1 MKLGAARAVAV
12 VVTPSQELP
21 WRLVAVVVAIPSRRP
36 PWPVVGAAR
45 GATRLLRASVV
56 GNPIASRR
64 RRRRNPIAAA
74 PRRRRSSRSKFRRS
88 NGRFKRHSR
97 KRHYVKAHTTRKGVH
112 VRRHMRNPLIH
123 GNPIANPITGPVEF
137 ISGIFGVGAGFGLA
151 SFADRL
157 VTTHALSTTGQ
168 DAPAVGQIYN
178 SEALLAPLWANMSTI
193 GWKRL
198 AAAAGSVVV
207 PLAAAS
213 AFKSHMGW
221 KVFFQLMGYGA
232 LGRTAGKMFD
242 DGIAAAMGTQPLAQR
257 LYGGEVAAAAKLT
270 AATSAALPAAAPA
283 TFAGLP
289 MGGAVRQAFPL
300 PVGQFAPPPPPPR
313 QVRAA
318 VPQQHHRPPSPSRA
332 TRSPRRRACS
342 SPEPRR
348 PTT

>member
-1 MKLGAARAVAV
+1 MA
-12 VVTPSQELP
+12 
-21 WRLVAVVVAIPSRRP
+21 SRRRRRRNP
-36 PWPVVGAAR
+36 IAKAPVAR
-45 GATRLLRASVV
+45 RRRRARRNPIASRRRRRH
-56 GNPIASRR
+56 NPIASRR

-74 PRRRRSSRSKFRRS
+74 PRRRRRSSRSKFRRS

-137 ISGIFGVGAGFGLA
+137 ISGIVGVGAGFGLA

-198 AAAAGSVVV
+198 AAAVGSVVV

-313 QVRAA
+313 QVSGTPAPQPQA
-318 VPQQHHRPPSPSRA
+318 QPQQGNPVPASTSVFLPGTPPTNNLNLPSALSAMLQVNPDHR
-332 TRSPRRRACS
+332 
-342 SPEPRR
+342 E
-348 PTT
+348 